1 MRIHLNLVFA
11 AFALG
16 LGAGCGSVSS
26 LNDGGGG
33 NAGGGAGGGAAGQGG
48 ATGAAGHGGATG
60 QAGHGGAIGA
70 AGHGGATGQAG
81 HGGAGGGPSCDD
93 LSAQYA
99 DAMPA
104 AQRCEV
110 GATSQC
116 KKPVS
121 SYLSP
126 CSVNCMT
133 YVNEDSTLNNIKQSW
148 VQAGCDNVAVACPA
162 IACLQPT
169 SSTCVVGDGGG
180 GVCSSANVGLPTN

>member
-33 NAGGGAGGGAAGQGG
+33 NAGAGAGGGSAGQGGATGQAGQGG
-48 ATGAAGHGGATG
+48 ATGAAGHGGAAG
-60 QAGHGGAIGA
+60 Q

-81 HGGAGGGPSCDD
+81 HGGAGGGPSCDE
-93 LSAQYA
+93 LSAQYR

-110 GATSQC
+110 GATGQC
-116 KKPVS
+116 KKLVS
-121 SYLSP
+121 SSLSS
-126 CSVNCMT
+126 CFINCMT

-148 VQAGCDNVAVACPA
+148 VQAGCDNVVGPCPA

-169 SSTCVVGDGGG
+169 SSTCVAGDGGG
-180 GVCSSANVGLPTN
+180 GVCSSANVGLPAN